1 MACNGDIQPE
11 VKQGSSSYKGLGC
24 NQQTTGRSEAA
35 LAWSPQ
41 ILQIS
46 HTNVIPKGILPYFTC
61 HFCLAKSPC
70 AVDKNMS
77 QPRWPHCPK
86 SKHVQ
91 HDKTLFTIS
100 CIYIYY
106 IMGLSKNGG
115 IPIICSPGKS
125 LVSSG
130 NISSLHFGWYVL
142 NDHGSD
148 WYSLRSRWDPNYL
161 SINLSIHLFIQS
173 NLISSRPVPSRR
185 VSSLSRPVSSLSR
198 LVPSTCLSLCLL
210 VSLAIYPCIIH
221 VLIIH
226 VLSVY

>member
-35 LAWSPQ
+35 LARSPQ

-46 HTNVIPKGILPYFTC
+46 HTNIIPKGILPYFTC

-100 CIYIYY
+100 CIYIYDIQTY
-106 IMGLSKNGG
+106 IYIYIWYDIMGLSKNGG

-130 NISSLHFGWYVL
+130 NISSCISVDMSSMTMVL
-142 NDHGSD
+142 IDIPWEVAEIPTIYQSI
-148 WYSLRSRWDPNYL
+148 YL
-161 SINLSIHLFIQS
+161 SIYLS
-173 NLISSRPVPSRR
+173 NLI
-185 VSSLSRPVSSLSR
+185 
-198 LVPSTCLSLCLL
+198 
-210 VSLAIYPCIIH
+210 
-221 VLIIH
+221 
-226 VLSVY
+226 

>member
-1 MACNGDIQPE
+1 VPWI
-11 VKQGSSSYKGLGC
+11 
-24 NQQTTGRSEAA
+24 
-35 LAWSPQ
+35 
-41 ILQIS
+41 
-46 HTNVIPKGILPYFTC
+46 
-61 HFCLAKSPC
+61 
-70 AVDKNMS
+70 KNMS
-77 QPRWPHCPK
+77 QPRWPHSPK
-86 SKHVQ
+86 SKHVE